1 MLRCHALSLV
11 GIEVCLISFDV
22 WHVEASVGVGALVA
36 RVVAVIAARVAIVEI
51 IESLEDLSI

>member
-1 MLRCHALSLV
+1 MLRYHARSLV
-11 GIEVCLISFDV
+11 GIEVCLISVDV

-51 IESLEDLSI
+51 IKSLEDVSM